1 MSFHYSKSNLEKHNN
16 AGKLSSETKTLHLI
30 VYKDIIDKIFKGEKT
45 TEYRIAT
52 EYWEKRIVGGWT
64 NEGFTQKRYD
74 LLRITNGYGNDT
86 RPYILMKY
94 PGYTREMKIL
104 NGDTIPTQHYAIPIN
119 RSLWLEYREEING
132 GVTKI

>member
-1 MSFHYSKSNLEKHNN
+1 MPFHYSKSNLEKHNN
-16 AGKLSSETKTLHLI
+16 AGTLSSETKTLHLI

-64 NEGFTQKRYD
+64 KNGFTQKRYD

>member
-1 MSFHYSKSNLEKHNN
+1 MN
-16 AGKLSSETKTLHLI
+16 AGKLSSESKTLHLI
-30 VYKDIIDKIFKGEKT
+30 VYKDIMDRIFKGEKT

-74 LLRITNGYGNDT
+74 LLRITNGYGNET

-94 PGYTREMKIL
+94 AGYTREMRIL
-104 NGDTIPTQHYAIPIN
+104 EGEKIPTQHYAIPIN

-132 GVTKI
+132 GVIKI

>member
-1 MSFHYSKSNLEKHNN
+1 MPFHYSKSNLEKHNN

-30 VYKDIIDKIFKGEKT
+30 VYKDIMDRIFKGEKT

-64 NEGFTQKRYD
+64 KNGFTQKRYD

>member
-1 MSFHYSKSNLEKHNN
+1 MPFHYSKSNLEKHNN

-30 VYKDIIDKIFKGEKT
+30 VYKDIMDRIFKGEKT

-64 NEGFTQKRYD
+64 KNGFTQKRYD

-132 GVTKI
+132 GITKI